1 VTTENHSKKSS
12 SNAEPTIIDFGVRKI
27 SKMNFSHIVTIPKS
41 FIQSTPYE
49 KIIAVRIT
57 MLKDGCLKLTPTRAK
72 NGDYEVDL
80 CNS

>member
-1 VTTENHSKKSS
+1 MKNKLKGSKFEQK
-12 SNAEPTIIDFGVRKI
+12 ELDFGERKI
-27 SKMNFSHIVTIPKS
+27 SKMNFSHIVTIPKI
-41 FIQSTPYE
+41 FIRSTPYE

-57 MLKDGCLKLTPTRAK
+57 MLEDGCLKLTPVRAK